1 VEKKKYKL
9 CLEILRRFAEA
20 GILKDIILVGSWC
33 LYFYKE
39 YFYGVYVVPVIRTRD
54 IDFLVP
60 LPPKIKKKA
69 DIPGILSDL
78 GFVTEFIGSKGYLR
92 LGHPDLIVEFLVP
105 ERGRG
110 SNKPYPLPQIGM
122 NAQPLRFLD
131 FLAKNIIEINVD
143 GMRVK
148 LPHPIA
154 YALHKLIIHGR
165 RTKKEKAAK
174 DRDQAL
180 MLLHHVL
187 RHENPSKIKEIFLTM
202 SKRWRDKIFKILKAL
217 DEEEV
222 LSVLSD

>member
-1 VEKKKYKL
+1 MENKQFKL
-9 CLEILRRFAEA
+9 CLEVLRRFHKA
-20 GILKDIILVGSWC
+20 GLLTNIILVGSWC

-39 YFYGVYVVPVIRTRD
+39 YFYGVYVVPLIRTRD

-60 LPPKIKKKA
+60 LPPKMKKKA
-69 DIPGILSDL
+69 DISGILSEL
-78 GFVTEFIGSKGYLR
+78 GFVTEFVSSKGYQR
-92 LGHPDLIVEFLVP
+92 LGHPDLIIEFLVP
-105 ERGRG
+105 ERGKG
-110 SNKPYPLPQIGM
+110 LNKPYHLPQIGM

-143 GMRVK
+143 GLRIK

-154 YALHKLIIHGR
+154 YALHKLIILGR

-187 RHENPSKIKEIFLTM
+187 KHEKPRKIKEIFLTM
-202 SKRWRDKIFKILKAL
+202 PKKWQDKIFKALKKL
-217 DEEEV
+217 DEEEI

>member
-9 CLEILRRFAEA
+9 CLEVLHRFAKA
-20 GILKDIILVGSWC
+20 GILKDIILIGSWC
-33 LYFYKE
+33 VYFYKE
-39 YFYGVYVVPVIRTRD
+39 YFYGVYVVPPIRTRD

-60 LPPKIKKKA
+60 LPPRIKKKT
-69 DIPGILSDL
+69 DVPGILSDL
-78 GFVTEFIGSKGYLR
+78 GFVIEFVGSKGYLR

-105 ERGRG
+105 ERGKG
-110 SNKPYPLPQIGM
+110 LDKPYPLPQIGM

-131 FLAKNIIEINVD
+131 FLAKNTIEINVE

-154 YALHKLIIHGR
+154 YALHKLIISGR
-165 RTKKEKAAK
+165 RAKKEKALK

-187 RHENPSKIKEIFLTM
+187 KHEKTDKIRKIFLTM
-202 SKRWRDKIFKILKAL
+202 PKKWQDKILRALKAL
-217 DEEEV
+217 DEEEILAV
-222 LSVLSD
+222 LSA

>member
-1 VEKKKYKL
+1 MENKQFKL
-9 CLEILRRFAEA
+9 CLEVLHRFRKA
-20 GILKDIILVGSWC
+20 GLLNKLILVGSWC

-39 YFYGVYVVPVIRTRD
+39 YFYGVYVVPLIRTRD

-60 LPPKIKKKA
+60 LPPKMKNKA
-69 DIPGILSDL
+69 DVPGILRDL
-78 GFVTEFIGSKGYLR
+78 GFVIEFVGPKGYLR

-105 ERGRG
+105 ERGKG

-131 FLAKNIIEINVD
+131 FLGKNVIEISIN

-154 YALHKLIIHGR
+154 YALHKLIILGR
-165 RTKKEKAAK
+165 RAKKEKAAK

-180 MLLHHVL
+180 MIFHHVL
-187 RHENPSKIKEIFLTM
+187 KHEKPIKIKEIFLTM
-202 SKRWRDKIFKILKAL
+202 PKKWQDKIFKTLKEL
-217 DEEEV
+217 DEEEI
-222 LSVLSD
+222 LSLLST